1 MIRTVFKVGETV
13 TIKPTT
19 QAGTQYRYAL
29 AYLSG
34 SAIFIEEKEEK
45 AEQPG
50 GVTAQAFTF
59 KFVNPGQAEIQFAC
73 YHNDEEVT
81 LEDKLVYFAYVP
93 EEEPAAN
100 GINDVS
106 TVMGETINDVD
117 KSSIYFLLHDEN
129 SSEKKKMHVPSWE
142 TYLKVFSRITWE
154 NVPSEIVKLIPD
166 MESMSMDRI
175 GLFYGQSTGKVYF
188 CTGKKRYHIQ
198 TWEIFDKVG
207 FDRNKI
213 LSVPD
218 YMIEDTF
225 PTNAGFLLQ

>member
-34 SAIFIEEKEEK
+34 SAILIDEKEEK

-50 GVTAQAFTF
+50 GVAAQAFTF

-81 LEDKLVYFAYVP
+81 LEDKLMYFAYVP
-93 EEEPAAN
+93 EEKPAAN
-100 GINDVS
+100 DISGIS
-106 TVMGETINDVD
+106 TVMGETINDMD
-117 KSSIYFLLHDEN
+117 KGSVYFLLHDGK
-129 SSEKKKMHVPSWE
+129 SSEKKKMHVPSWG
-142 TYLKVFSRITWE
+142 TYLKVFKCATWE
-154 NVPSEIVKLIPD
+154 NVPGEIVKLIPD
-166 MESMSMDRI
+166 MESMSTERI
-175 GLFYGQSTGKVYF
+175 GLFQGQSTGKVYF
-188 CTGKKRYHIQ
+188 CTGKLRYQVQ

-213 LSVPD
+213 LNVPD
-218 YMIEDTF
+218 YMVEESF
-225 PTNAGFLLQ
+225 PIDAGFLLQ